1 MRWIRKQRPEPHAL
15 TQWRARYS
23 SDTNFGYA
31 LLRSSQET
39 IRTVTDALLW
49 EQGWLCAYTGRRID
63 TDTYHIE
70 HLKAQ
75 THCSP
80 EETVAYSNMVACYP
94 SPNPERGTPY
104 GAERK
109 GSWPSS
115 SEQHLFVSPL
125 DQTCEERFRFNLRGS
140 IRERANDDQAAK
152 TTIEKIGLDHRELVA
167 FRKAAIQGTLGKS
180 NNLSLKDARRRLNSL
195 RSHQEGRQ
203 EPFCF
208 VLVQALRK
216 HIVRL
221 EAIARARRTL
231 P

>member
-23 SDTNFGYA
+23 SDINFGYD
-31 LLRSSQET
+31 LLRGSQDT
-39 IRTVTDALLW
+39 IRTVTDALLR

-63 TDTYHIE
+63 TSSCHIE

-80 EETVAYSNMVACYP
+80 GETVSYTNIVACYP
-94 SPNPERGTPY
+94 SPNPKRKTPY
-104 GAERK
+104 GAEQK
-109 GSWPSS
+109 GSWPCP

-125 DQTCEERFRFNLRGS
+125 DRTCEERFRFNLRGE
-140 IRERANDDQAAK
+140 IREQEENDQAAK

-167 FRKAAIQGTLGKS
+167 RRKATIQGTLGKS
-180 NNLSLKDARRRLNSL
+180 NNLSLKDARKRLNSL
-195 RSHQEGRQ
+195 RSHQEGQR

-208 VLVQALRK
+208 VLIQALRK

-221 EAIARARRTL
+221 ESIARTRRT
-231 P
+231 PA

>member
-1 MRWIRKQRPEPHAL
+1 MRWIQKLPEPDAL
-15 TQWRARYS
+15 TEWRARYS
-23 SDTNFGYA
+23 SDINFGYD

-39 IRTVTDALLW
+39 IRTVTDALLR

-63 TDTYHIE
+63 TGTCHIE

-94 SPNPERGTPY
+94 SPNPERRTPY

-109 GSWPSS
+109 GSWPSP

-125 DQTCEERFRFNLRGS
+125 DQTCEERFTFKLRGNM
-140 IRERANDDQAAK
+140 EARANNDQAAK
-152 TTIEKIGLDHRELVA
+152 TTIEKIRLDHGELVA
-167 FRKAAIQGTLGKS
+167 FRKAAIQGTLGKR

-195 RSHQEGRQ
+195 HSHQEGRR

-216 HIVRL
+216 HIGRL
-221 EAIARARRTL
+221 EAIAQTKRMRT
-231 P
+231 

>member
-1 MRWIRKQRPEPHAL
+1 MRWIQKLPEPHAL
-15 TQWRARYS
+15 TQWRARC
-23 SDTNFGYA
+23 SDDINFGYD
-31 LLRSSQET
+31 LLRSSQDVV
-39 IRTVTDALLW
+39 RTVTDALLR
-49 EQGWLCAYTGRRID
+49 EQGWLCAYTGIRID
-63 TDTYHIE
+63 TNTYHIE

-80 EETVAYSNMVACYP
+80 AETVAYSNIVACHP
-94 SPNPERGTPY
+94 SPNPQHKTPY
-104 GAERK
+104 GAQQK
-109 GSWPSS
+109 GAWPLP

-125 DQTCEERFRFNLRGS
+125 DRTCEERFTFTLRGG

-152 TTIEKIGLDHRELVA
+152 TTIKKIGLDHHELVA

-180 NNLSLKDARRRLNSL
+180 NNLSLKDARRRLKTL
-195 RSHQEGRQ
+195 RYRQEGRR

-221 EAIARARRTL
+221 EAIARTKRMRV
-231 P
+231 

>member
-1 MRWIRKQRPEPHAL
+1 MRWIRKLPEPHAL

-23 SDTNFGYA
+23 SDINFGYD
-31 LLRSSQET
+31 LLRGSQDT
-39 IRTVTDALLW
+39 IRTVTGALLR

-63 TDTYHIE
+63 TDTCHIE

-75 THCSP
+75 THCLP

-94 SPNPERGTPY
+94 SPNRKQKTPY
-104 GAERK
+104 GAEEK
-109 GSWPSS
+109 GSWPHP

-125 DQTCEERFRFNLRGS
+125 DQACEERFTFNLRGE
-140 IRERANDDQAAK
+140 IREQTENDQAAK

-167 FRKAAIQGTLGKS
+167 RRKAAIQGTLGRS
-180 NNLSLKDARRRLNSL
+180 NSLSLKDARRRLNSL
-195 RSHQEGRQ
+195 RSHQEGQR

-221 EAIARARRTL
+221 ESIARTRRT
-231 P
+231 PA

>member
-23 SDTNFGYA
+23 SDINFGYA

-39 IRTVTDALLW
+39 IRTVTDELLR

-63 TDTYHIE
+63 TDTCHIE

-94 SPNPERGTPY
+94 SPNPKRKTPY
-104 GAERK
+104 GAEQK
-109 GSWPSS
+109 GSWPCPSD
-115 SEQHLFVSPL
+115 QHLFVSPT
-125 DQTCEERFRFNLRGS
+125 DRTCEERFTFTLRGE
-140 IRERANDDQAAK
+140 IREQSGDDQAAK
-152 TTIEKIGLDHRELVA
+152 TTIEKIRLDHRELVA
-167 FRKAAIQGTLGKS
+167 FRRAAIQGTLGRG
-180 NNLSLKDARRRLNSL
+180 NNLSLGDARRRLNSL
-195 RSHQEGRQ
+195 RSHQGERR

-208 VLVQALRK
+208 VLVQALQR
-216 HIVRL
+216 HIGRL
-221 EAIARARRTL
+221 EAIARTGR
-231 P
+231 